1 MRPVESFDA
10 FVKKPRLARWSQVF
24 RSCLMTGTVLA
35 AGFASSAPASA
46 QTLTEALVMTYQSN
60 PEILAQRAAL
70 RAADENIPAAEGAW
84 RPAVSATLS
93 SGVTN
98 VDSESNGINSPAGT
112 SYPQTGT
119 LSVSQPIYT
128 GGAGDAAL
136 ASSEADVQAQRAS
149 MFSVEQSV
157 LLSAV
162 SAYVDVIQAQST
174 FELQITNVERLEKQL
189 QATRDRFRV
198 GEVTRT
204 DVAQAESRLA
214 RANADRTSAEGNLV
228 TARVEF
234 ERVVGSVPTNL
245 TQPAVASNL
254 PSNRET
260 TVDLA
265 VADNFLLI
273 RQKYIEESARADVD
287 SALSNLY
294 PTLDLVGEAQY
305 AKDSSGGDNRT
316 TSLSAELQ
324 LVIPIYQRGVQ
335 YANVRNSKETLNQQ
349 RLTTDQQRRAVV
361 DSAAST
367 FESYKTTLAGIE
379 SIKSEVQS
387 AEIAL
392 DGVQQEATVGAR
404 TVLDVL
410 DAEQELLDAQVRLVQ
425 ANRDAIVAS
434 YQLLVTI
441 GRLTARDLALPVE
454 IYDYDAHYRQVR
466 GKWFGTEPVG
476 RLPGN

>member
-1 MRPVESFDA
+1 MRPVESFDSP
-10 FVKKPRLARWSQVF
+10 VKDARLARWSQAF
-24 RSCLMTGTVLA
+24 RSCLMAGTVLA
-35 AGFASSAPASA
+35 AGFGLSASASA

-70 RAADENIPAAEGAW
+70 RAADENVTAAKGAW
-84 RPAVSATLS
+84 RPAVSATLTT
-93 SGVTN
+93 GVTN
-98 VDSESNGINSPAGT
+98 IDSETNGVTTTDGT

-119 LSVSQPIYT
+119 VSVSQPIYT
-128 GGAGDAAL
+128 GGAADAAV
-136 ASSEADVQAQRAS
+136 ASSEASVQAQRAA
-149 MFSVEQSV
+149 MFSTEQTV

-162 SAYVDVIQAQST
+162 AAYVDVIQAQST

-214 RANADRTSAEGNLV
+214 RANADRTSAEGSLV

-234 ERVVGSVPTNL
+234 ERVVGSVPTRL

-254 PSNRET
+254 PSNRAE

-265 VADNFLLI
+265 VADNYLLI

-294 PTLDLVGEAQY
+294 PTLDLVGAAEYAQ
-305 AKDSSGGDNRT
+305 DSSGGDNKT

-335 YANVRNSKETLNQQ
+335 YSNVRNSKETLNQQ

-454 IYDYDAHYRQVR
+454 IYDYDSHYRNVSD
-466 GKWFGTEPVG
+466 KWFGTEPVG
-476 RLPGN
+476 RMPGN